1 MGVTQD
7 GKKEVIDFALATS
20 ENNINWERFL
30 SNLIARGLGGK
41 LLEVIVYDGEQAII
55 RGK

>member
-30 SNLIARGLGGK
+30 SNLDSKGSWWSIA
-41 LLEVIVYDGEQAII
+41 
-55 RGK
+55 

>member
-1 MGVTQD
+1 MPSP
-7 GKKEVIDFALATS
+7 TS

-30 SNLIARGLGGK
+30 SNLIARGPGGK